1 MGSPGEAGNLAETL
15 ALQHLQHAGLRLV
28 QRNYRVARG
37 PGARAGEID
46 LIMREPD
53 GTIVFVEV
61 RSRAAPVGGPG
72 LAGSLGTFGGAAAS
86 VGSVKQRRIVYAAQH
101 WLMRQAVVPPCRF
114 DVVALDGGH
123 LQWLKAAFDAG

>member
-1 MGSPGEAGNLAETL
+1 MVKRWGAVGSSGEAGSLAETQ
-15 ALQHLQHAGLRLV
+15 ALLHIQQAGLRLV

-61 RSRAAPVGGPG
+61 RARAAPVS
-72 LAGSLGTFGGAAAS
+72 AGAFGGAAAS
-86 VGSVKQRRIVYAAQH
+86 VGRR
-101 WLMRQAVVPPCRF
+101 WCL
-114 DVVALDGGH
+114 
-123 LQWLKAAFDAG
+123 

>member
-1 MGSPGEAGNLAETL
+1 MVKRWEAGDSPGKAGFQAESL
-15 ALQHLQHAGLRLV
+15 ALQHLLKAGLRLV

-61 RSRAAPVGGPG
+61 RARAAPVN
-72 LAGSLGTFGGAAAS
+72 AGAFGGAAAS
-86 VGSVKQRRIVYAAQH
+86 VGSLKQRRIVFAAKH
-101 WLMRQAVVPPCRF
+101 WLMRQAALPPCRF
-114 DVVALDGGH
+114 DVVALDGEH